1 MTQSSKSGGGV
12 GSTGLGSA
20 AGITD
25 HPAVRAGAR
34 AGHAVNGVL
43 QLLIAWLG
51 VQVALGSRGADADP
65 AGAMALVAGSPV
77 GFVLLVAIVVAL
89 ALLAVW
95 QVGEA
100 IRGRDLGDR
109 VKAAGKALVYLALA
123 WSGVSFLMG
132 SRTSGDAQAE
142 DATATLMDLPF
153 GTALVVL
160 AGLGI
165 AGIGGYHIYKGWTE
179 KFREDLTGFPPRFTV
194 MAGKIGYIARGVAL
208 IAVGVG
214 FATAG
219 LTHDPSKSQGL
230 DGALDAMVRL
240 PLGQALVLLVAV
252 GFAAFGLY
260 CFSRARRA
268 RT

>member
-1 MTQSSKSGGGV
+1 MTQSSRSGGAG
-12 GSTGLGSA
+12 GTGIGSA
-20 AGITD
+20 AGIAD

-34 AGHAVNGVL
+34 AGHAVNGLL

-51 VQVALGSRGADADP
+51 VQVALGRRGADADP
-65 AGAMALVAGSPV
+65 SGAMALVADSPV
-77 GFVLLVAIVVAL
+77 GFVVLVAIVVAL

-95 QVGEA
+95 QAGEA
-100 IRGRDLGDR
+100 IRARDLGDR
-109 VKAAGKALVYLALA
+109 LKAAGKTVVYLALA

-132 SRTSGDAQAE
+132 SRTSGQAQAE

-153 GTALVVL
+153 GTALVVV

-165 AGIGGYHIYKGWTE
+165 AGIGGYHVYKGWTE
-179 KFREDLTGFPPRFTV
+179 KFREDLTGSPSRFTV
-194 MAGKIGYIARGVAL
+194 MAGKVGYIARGVAL

-214 FATAG
+214 FAAAG
-219 LTHDPSKSQGL
+219 LAHDPSKSQGL
-230 DGALDAMVRL
+230 DGALDAMVQL
-240 PLGQALVLLVAV
+240 PLGQALVLLVAA